1 MFRLQRGS
9 VGCLALLWLSW
20 ALLAACRS
28 GAQPP
33 TTLEPAAVA
42 TAAPP
47 ATATATPKSSAIA
60 PTATATPATA
70 EPTPAATAPTPT
82 ATLSPAETELA
93 RVPSATRSPAQPTAV
108 PPTPRL
114 TPAPCPTRS
123 PDEYVPLMWERS
135 GPLPLEIS
143 LANAHAAFLPPHDF
157 FIGVENQVG
166 YVRLD
171 EPALLTTDPF
181 SIFVYGFDEI
191 PNLPPITDIEAP
203 ADELL
208 YLTGG
213 SRLTVVHAG
222 DPCYLVPRA
231 TADFPFPAQ
240 DVELEGE
247 RIYVGGSDGRQLHIA
262 VLDRTAL
269 PEVRQLAALTFPPGV
284 WSVVGDQL
292 LTYESPSAA
301 ATVTDVSTLSAPVS
315 RLVQLPLDP
324 EWDAIGPAHLV
335 NDAFSLLVR
344 NRGVVSISRLLE
356 PEQAVQWHPVQDDFM
371 LGGHLAQELQL
382 LIIENF
388 SDMGSGSST
397 IHVARRDSQQ
407 GFVSAH
413 LYPHYPVH
421 SGYAI
426 SDDVV
431 LAFSDYSLLV
441 IDLTAP
447 YRQEIV
453 RTYPLRGRLD

>member
-28 GAQPP
+28 GAQPR
-33 TTLEPAAVA
+33 TALEPAAVA
-42 TAAPP
+42 TATPP
-47 ATATATPKSSAIA
+47 AMATATPEPLAIA

-70 EPTPAATAPTPT
+70 EPTSAATTPTPT
-82 ATLSPAETELA
+82 ATLSSAETDLA
-93 RVPSATRSPAQPTAV
+93 LGHAQPGAADGV

-114 TPAPCPTRS
+114 TPVPCPTRS
-123 PDEYVPLMWERS
+123 PDAYVPLMWERS
-135 GPLPLEIS
+135 GPLPLDTS
-143 LANAHAAFLPPHDF
+143 LSTAHTAFRPPHDF

-166 YVRLD
+166 YIRLD

-181 SIFVYGFDEI
+181 SILVYGFDEI
-191 PNLPPITDIEAP
+191 PDLPPITDIEAP
-203 ADELL
+203 GDELL

-222 DPCYLVPRA
+222 DPCYLVPLA

-240 DVELEGE
+240 HVELEDE
-247 RIYVGGSDGRQLHIA
+247 HIYVGGSDGQQLHIA

-292 LTYESPSAA
+292 LTHESPSAA
-301 ATVTDVSTLSAPVS
+301 VTVTDVSDFSTPVS

-335 NDAFSLLVR
+335 NDAFSLLIR

-397 IHVARRDSQQ
+397 IHVARRDNQQ

-413 LYPHYPVH
+413 LYPHYPVY

-431 LAFSDYSLLV
+431 FAFSDYSLLV

-447 YRQEIV
+447 EGQEVV
-453 RTYPLRGRLD
+453 RTYPLRWGLD